1 MSYYHQ
7 DERDEAATVGCL
19 GLLSIGLALVLGII
33 IVL

>member
-1 MSYYHQ
+1 MGYYHQ

-19 GLLSIGLALVLGII
+19 CILSILLALVLGII